1 MGTSTSTYEFLVRQ
15 NVSAYPSQLFKS
27 FNVYLL
33 QSKRYLFLIQVRP
46 PLSHLANEKSCPS
59 LDGQPLTLSRFLS
72 AKLLHSNLIFVGLG
86 SNHFEGNYHVLLR
99 AEN

>member
-33 QSKRYLFLIQVRP
+33 QSKRYLFQIQVRP
-46 PLSHLANEKSCPS
+46 PFNYLPNTYLFEPS
-59 LDGQPLTLSRFLS
+59 LFKTL
-72 AKLLHSNLIFVGLG
+72 A
-86 SNHFEGNYHVLLR
+86 
-99 AEN
+99 